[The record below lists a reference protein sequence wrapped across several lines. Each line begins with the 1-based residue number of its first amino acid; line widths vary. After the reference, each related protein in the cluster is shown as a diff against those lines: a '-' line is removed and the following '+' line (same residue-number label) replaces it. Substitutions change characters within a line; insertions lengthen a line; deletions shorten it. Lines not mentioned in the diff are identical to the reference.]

1 MQRTHLEII
10 ITKLYIY
17 LMFVI
22 YFLHKHL
29 TIYNSLNTFLLLIL
43 YNILVPKGKK
53 YLVYQRSR
61 KEENNMKLRNTVLA
75 VLSLSAVLAL
85 ASCGGDQTADTGDTQ
100 SAGSSFD
107 SSSAF
112 TVVSREDGSGTR
124 GAFTELFGIEEEDA
138 NGNTAD
144 LTTEEAIIANRTD
157 VMLTNVAGDEY
168 AIGYVSLG
176 SLNDSVKAVD
186 IDGAAAT
193 AENVQN
199 GTYKVSR
206 PFNIVTK
213 DGLSDVAQDFINFIM
228 SKEGQEICAGDYI
241 PVDAEAA
248 AFAGTNPSG
257 RVTVVGSSS
266 VSPLMEELKEA
277 YQAVNPSAEIEIQ
290 TNDST
295 SGVNGAIEGTC
306 DIGMASRELS
316 DSEASQVTATAI
328 AIDGIAVIVNSENPT
343 DALTSQNVKDIFTG
357 TITTWADI
365 A

>member
-1 MQRTHLEII
+1 
-10 ITKLYIY
+10 
-17 LMFVI
+17 
-22 YFLHKHL
+22 
-29 TIYNSLNTFLLLIL
+29 
-43 YNILVPKGKK
+43 
-53 YLVYQRSR
+53 
-61 KEENNMKLRNTVLA
+61 MKSRNTVLA
-75 VLSLSAVLAL
+75 VLSLSAVMAL
-85 ASCGGDQTADTGDTQ
+85 AACGGQSDTASSSTEST
-100 SAGSSFD
+100 SSSSSFD
-107 SSSAF
+107 SSRAI

-176 SLNDSVKAVD
+176 SLNDSVKALD
-186 IDGAAAT
+186 IDGAEAT

-257 RVTVVGSSS
+257 KVTVAGSSS

-277 YQAVNPSAEIEIQ
+277 YLAVNPSAEIEIQ

-316 DSEASQVTATAI
+316 DSESSQVTATAI

-343 DALTSQNVKDIFTG
+343 EAMTSQNVKDIFTG

>member
-1 MQRTHLEII
+1 
-10 ITKLYIY
+10 
-17 LMFVI
+17 
-22 YFLHKHL
+22 
-29 TIYNSLNTFLLLIL
+29 
-43 YNILVPKGKK
+43 
-53 YLVYQRSR
+53 
-61 KEENNMKLRNTVLA
+61 MKLRNTVLA

-85 ASCGGDQTADTGDTQ
+85 ASCGSGDQSADNGQDTA
-100 SAGSSFD
+100 SNGSSFD
-107 SSSAF
+107 NSRAI

-124 GAFTELFGIEEEDA
+124 GAFTELFGIEEKDA
-138 NGNTAD
+138 NGNKAD
-144 LTTEEAIIANRTD
+144 LTTDEAIIANRTD

-168 AIGYVSLG
+168 SIGYVSLG
-176 SLNDSVKAVD
+176 SLNDKVKALN
-186 IDGAAAT
+186 IDGAEAT

-213 DGLSDVAQDFINFIM
+213 DGLSDVAQDFIDFIM

-248 AFAGTNPSG
+248 AYAGSKPSG
-257 RVTVVGSSS
+257 KVTVAGSSS

-277 YQAVNPSAEIEIQ
+277 YLTVNPSAEIEIQ

-343 DALTSQNVKDIFTG
+343 DSLTSQNVKDIFTG